1 VPLAVLVYKG
11 EKANLGLNEYVRG
24 SWKGG
29 YLMAWR
35 RSKGRFELSDT
46 KSTPRIAGKDI
57 VNLIWF
63 LLSAKLFSEN
73 RT

>member
-1 VPLAVLVYKG
+1 MPLAVLVYKG

-24 SWKGG
+24 GWKRV
-29 YLMAWR
+29 YLLAR
-35 RSKGRFELSDT
+35 RKRKGRFELSDT

-63 LLSAKLFSEN
+63 FLSAKLFSEN
-73 RT
+73 RS